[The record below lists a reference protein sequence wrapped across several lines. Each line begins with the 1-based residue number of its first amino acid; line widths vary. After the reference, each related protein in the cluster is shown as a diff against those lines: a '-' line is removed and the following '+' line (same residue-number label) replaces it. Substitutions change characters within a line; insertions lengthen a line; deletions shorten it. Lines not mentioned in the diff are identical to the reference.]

1 MVLVWYI
8 INIFLST
15 LADDTMISLTTL
27 KISIKIF
34 LYK

>member
-15 LADDTMISLTTL
+15 LANDTMISLTTL